1 LLLSQV
7 SLGEVISLVAVFV
20 KFASV
25 QMSKLKLV
33 QEKML
38 KEVVVIQKWIE
49 KLQITNPGIQKKD
62 DTVRS

>member
-1 LLLSQV
+1 M
-7 SLGEVISLVAVFV
+7 ISLVAVFV

-38 KEVVVIQKWIE
+38 KEVLVIQKWIE
-49 KLQITNPGIQKKD
+49 KLQITNPGIQKKG